1 MVRYKLYS
9 THWQFTRF
17 FHKSNITCIISGTR
31 TGTLPEH
38 TSLPGF
44 FCGIRIAQ
52 SLFLC
57 VVSSR
62 SLLFWLSCLGTL
74 VLLLPKTL
82 NYSDFQSFES
92 FDFER
97 TGWRLFQKRLLR
109 PKLDIHVF
117 IILLSFSIVGHCILN
132 PSIYGFWLPFW

>member
-1 MVRYKLYS
+1 MVRHKSYS

-31 TGTLPEH
+31 TGILPEH

-44 FCGIRIAQ
+44 FCGVRIAQ
-52 SLFLC
+52 SLLLC

-74 VLLLPKTL
+74 GYPVYALLLSCLCPLAILFMPFGYPVYALWLSCLCPFAFCLGTLVLLLPKTL
-82 NYSDFQSFES
+82 NYSDFQFFES

-97 TGWRLFQKRLLR
+97 TG
-109 PKLDIHVF
+109 
-117 IILLSFSIVGHCILN
+117 
-132 PSIYGFWLPFW
+132 